1 MSYAIIRNANYKKD
15 NLAGLYKHNE
25 RKNTNYSN
33 KDINKNNSTKNYSI
47 KKCNTTYTNAIKILQ
62 KENNLQGRIIK
73 TTNIACEFI
82 ITSDKEFFERIG
94 EEETKRYFQTAYK
107 FVAGYQNLGE
117 KYILSA
123 KVHMDETTPHMHLT
137 FVPVVHTKDKNGNEI
152 NKIACSEYWKGKDSY
167 KRLQDNFYSYITK
180 AGFDLE
186 RGNTKENTH
195 IPIETL
201 KKITNYENI
210 KYEIEN
216 NEKTDSL
223 DITKNELDTQNL
235 NLVVAQNKQL
245 VEYNKK
251 LKINLAKAY
260 VAIQRVA
267 TLQTE
272 NANLKQENIKL
283 RQENSK
289 LKNYI
294 EKTFQVVKTLFDFP
308 IDRLKRVVDNFIKNL
323 TK

>member
-33 KDINKNNSTKNYSI
+33 KDINKNNFNKNYSI

-62 KENNLQGRIIK
+62 KENNLKGRIIK

-94 EEETKRYFQTAYK
+94 EEETKRYFQTAYN
-107 FVAGYQNLGE
+107 FVVGYKNLGE

-137 FVPVVHTKDKNGNEI
+137 FVPVVHTKDKNGNAI
-152 NKIACSEYWKGKDSY
+152 DKIACSEYWKGKDSY

-201 KKITNYENI
+201 KKLTNYENI

-223 DITKNELDTQNL
+223 DITKNELEIQNL
-235 NLVVAQNKQL
+235 SLVVAQNRQL

-251 LKINLAKAY
+251 LKTSLAKAY
-260 VAIQRVA
+260 IAIKRVN
-267 TLQTE
+267 TLQIE
-272 NANLKQENIKL
+272 NTNLKQENK
-283 RQENSK
+283 K

-294 EKTFQVVKTLFDFP
+294 EKTFQVVKVLFDFP
-308 IDRLKRVVDNFIKNL
+308 IDRLKRLIDNFIRNIEKN
-323 TK
+323 